1 MQCLTYRWDG
11 HFGGDPGTGYRG
23 KEEIEAWKQKC
34 PIKRLKDK
42 LIQEGNLTEQ
52 EFEKMSAA
60 VYAEL
65 EEVGKRA
72 EAAPLSRKE
81 VDLIS
86 IYATPEVAHG

>member
-1 MQCLTYRWDG
+1 
-11 HFGGDPGTGYRG
+11 
-23 KEEIEAWKQKC
+23 
-34 PIKRLKDK
+34 

-65 EEVGKRA
+65 EEVAKRA
-72 EAAPLSRKE
+72 EATPLSRKE
-81 VDLIS
+81 VDLSS